1 MLPITFAQRGKS
13 TFRSTKYWFIDD
25 DSALMRIR
33 IIVMILTTNTN
44 STPIFDRSVPGGFT
58 GTDTLE
64 RNIFGECDRNPSLI
78 RNLFMLYNTKS
89 VAHVIAI
96 INNLF

>member
-1 MLPITFAQRGKS
+1 MLPTTFAQSGKF
-13 TFRSTKYWFIDD
+13 TFTSTKYWSIED

-33 IIVMILTTNTN
+33 IIVMILTANTN
-44 STPIFDRSVPGGFT
+44 STPTFERSVPGGFA

-64 RNIFGECDRNPSLI
+64 RNIFDECDRNPSFI
-78 RNLFMLYNTKS
+78 RNLLMLYNTKS